1 MISHCFPPKS
11 IKLGKLFG
19 TFKLSAS
26 FILLK
31 ILKNSLQWIFQSCVL
46 SSKKHEGGKI
56 EQNISQFFFKRFFYR
71 GEQKKKLQVKLDQTE
86 KAGVEFSAKSLL
98 DLKFA
103 QSLVVLA

>member
-1 MISHCFPPKS
+1 M
-11 IKLGKLFG
+11 FG

-71 GEQKKKLQVKLDQTE
+71 GEQKKLQVKLDQTE
-86 KAGVEFSAKSLL
+86 KAWVEFSAKSLL

-103 QSLVVLA
+103 QSLVVLAW